1 MQFKLL
7 IIFVTSLNIMHTK
20 KIVVASIF
28 ALLMITLGIIFRP
41 VPPPSTEK
49 AIRILGTIEQVLE
62 TRQKNIVFKL
72 KDDNKFYYI
81 KKDLE
86 KDLTFRELQN
96 RLAGKSVEIYY
107 VNHWTPI
114 DPLRVKHVTKVDL
127 NKMTLYSSTSFPED

>member
-1 MQFKLL
+1 MQCKLL
-7 IIFVTSLNIMHTK
+7 IIFVTSLNFMYTK

-41 VPPPSTEK
+41 VPPPSTEN
-49 AIRILGTIEQVLE
+49 AFRILGTIELVVE
-62 TRQKNIVFKL
+62 TRHKNIVFKL

-86 KDLTFRELQN
+86 KDLTFHELQK

-107 VNHWTPI
+107 VNHWTPV

-127 NKMTLYSSTSFPED
+127 NELTLYSSSLVP